1 MLARSR
7 LSRSITTRRYND
19 NTHGQSHANSIVM
32 EQGLLARWSEGSNR
46 FVMLH
51 AEPCLRS
58 LEAAAASSI
67 SSIPRVQ

>member
-7 LSRSITTRRYND
+7 FSRYYRTTRRYND
-19 NTHGQSHANSIVM
+19 NTNGQSHANNIVM

-51 AEPCLRS
+51 AEPCL
-58 LEAAAASSI
+58 LACT
-67 SSIPRVQ
+67 P